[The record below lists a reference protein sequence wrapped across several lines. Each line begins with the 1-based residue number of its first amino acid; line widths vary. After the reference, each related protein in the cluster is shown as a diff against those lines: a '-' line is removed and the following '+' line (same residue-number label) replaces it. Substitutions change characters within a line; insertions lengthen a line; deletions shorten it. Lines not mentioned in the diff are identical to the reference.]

1 MSSECVIKV
10 SQLGKNYRIYARPV
24 DRVREMFSPR
34 GRKYHSEFAAIEN
47 LSFSV
52 DKGETVGIIGPNGS
66 GKSTLLEMICG
77 TLTPTSG
84 DVSVKG
90 RVAAL
95 LELGA
100 GFNPAFSG
108 KENVYLN
115 AALLGVSRAEI
126 DERFDEIV
134 EFSNI
139 GEFIN
144 YPVSTYSSGMY
155 VRLAFATAINTDPDI
170 LIVDEALAVG
180 DIRFQR
186 KCFRRFQEMQ
196 EAGKTI
202 LFVTHAVDLV
212 QAHCSRAIYLR
223 SGRIASV
230 GEPKAVIQDYLED
243 LFGAAGES
251 SIQSIEDSAGKRL
264 SDIEDNGKEPGK
276 STDRSPPDAGITSM
290 LVHDR
295 ELTTVAGQMAP
306 NDCCTAQPTYNPNEY
321 RWGDQRAVIFDY
333 QLTNMAGQKKVV
345 FDRQEKV
352 RLCVHMFFAEALAD
366 LIYGFTL
373 KTVDGRTVFGANTR
387 ERHIGAQD
395 RVAGES
401 TTVVFE
407 FTCAVV
413 PGQYFISLGIALD
426 DAARD
431 NVAVD
436 RRYDL
441 IHLPVIGELGDFG
454 VADLDLTIAE
464 GGCD

>member
-1 MSSECVIKV
+1 MSSECAIKV
-10 SQLGKNYRIYARPV
+10 SELAKNYRIYNRPI
-24 DRVREMFSPR
+24 DRVREMFSIR
-34 GRKYHSEFAAIEN
+34 GRRYHSDFAALSD

-52 DKGETVGIIGPNGS
+52 ERGETVGIIGPNGS
-66 GKSTLLEMICG
+66 GKSTLLEIICG

-84 DVSVKG
+84 DVSVNG

-108 KENVYLN
+108 RENVYLN
-115 AALLGVSRAEI
+115 AALLGISKAEI
-126 DERFDEIV
+126 DERFDKIV
-134 EFSNI
+134 EFANI
-139 GEFIN
+139 GEFVN
-144 YPVSTYSSGMY
+144 HPVSTYSSGMY

-196 EAGKTI
+196 DAGKTI
-202 LFVTHAVDLV
+202 LFVTHAIDLV

-223 SGRIASV
+223 SGRISSV
-230 GEPKAVIQDYLED
+230 GAPKTVIQDYLED

-251 SIQSIEDSAGKRL
+251 SIQSIEDSAGRRL
-264 SDIEDNGKEPGK
+264 SDSDENGKESGEPNDG
-276 STDRSPPDAGITSM
+276 SPSDTGTTGG
-290 LVHDR
+290 LVIPR
-295 ELTTVAGQMAP
+295 NLVTVAGKVAP
-306 NDCCTAQPTYNPNEY
+306 NDCCAAQPTYNPNEY

-333 QLTNMAGQKKVV
+333 QLTNIVGQKKAV
-345 FDRQEKV
+345 FDRGEKV
-352 RLCVHMFFAEALAD
+352 RLSVKMFFAEALTD
-366 LIYGFTL
+366 VIYGFTL

-387 ERHIGAQD
+387 ERDIRTQD
-395 RVAGES
+395 GVAGES

-407 FTCAVV
+407 FTCAVI
-413 PGQYFISLGIALD
+413 PGEYFISLGIALD
-426 DAARD
+426 DASRD

-441 IHLPVIGELGDFG
+441 IHFPVVGELGDFG
-454 VADLDLTIAE
+454 VADLILTIAE
-464 GGCD
+464 EGCD

>member
-1 MSSECVIKV
+1 MSSECAIKV
-10 SQLGKNYRIYARPV
+10 SRLVKNYRIYTRPV
-24 DRVREMFSPR
+24 DRVREMFSIR
-34 GRKYHSEFAAIEN
+34 GRKYHSEFSAIES

-66 GKSTLLEMICG
+66 GKSTLLEIICG

-84 DVSVKG
+84 DVLVNG

-108 KENVYLN
+108 RENVFLN

-134 EFSNI
+134 DFANI

-144 YPVSTYSSGMY
+144 HPVSTYSSGMY

-223 SGRIASV
+223 SGKICSV
-230 GEPKAVIQDYLED
+230 GLPKAVIQDYLED

-251 SIQSIEDSAGKRL
+251 STQSIPDLTGKRSVDL
-264 SDIEDNGKEPGK
+264 KTITDGPEELDGRPHSDYEGANPRTGGRTTTAPAPQAVPED
-276 STDRSPPDAGITSM
+276 RC
-290 LVHDR
+290 
-295 ELTTVAGQMAP
+295 LTRP
-306 NDCCTAQPTYNPNEY
+306 SYNANEY
-321 RWGDQRAVIFDY
+321 RWGDQRAMIFDY
-333 QLTNMAGQKKVV
+333 ELTNGDGLRKVAFARGEKARLSVNV
-345 FDRQEKV
+345 FFSESLEKI
-352 RLCVHMFFAEALAD
+352 
-366 LIYGFTL
+366 IYGFTL

-387 ERHIGAQD
+387 ERRIEARD
-395 RVAGES
+395 RDAGES
-401 TTVVFE
+401 TILVFE
-407 FTCAVV
+407 FLCALI
-413 PGQYFISLGIALD
+413 PGEYFISLGIALD
-426 DAARD
+426 DASRD

-441 IHLPVIGELGDFG
+441 IHLPVVGELGDFG
-454 VADLDLTIAE
+454 VADLDLTITE
-464 GGCD
+464 EFS

>member
-1 MSSECVIKV
+1 MSSDCAIKV
-10 SQLGKNYRIYARPV
+10 SQLAKNYRIYTRPV
-24 DRVREMFSPR
+24 DRVREMFSIR

-66 GKSTLLEMICG
+66 GKSTLLEIICG

-126 DERFDEIV
+126 DERFDKIV
-134 EFSNI
+134 EFANI
-139 GEFIN
+139 GEFID

-223 SGRIASV
+223 SGRIASA
-230 GEPKAVIQDYLED
+230 GLPKTVIQDYLED

-251 SIQSIEDSAGKRL
+251 SIQSLEDSAGKRL
-264 SDIEDNGKEPGK
+264 SDVDGDGKEPEK
-276 STDRSPPDAGITSM
+276 SNDRSLPDAGITSV
-290 LVHDR
+290 LARDL
-295 ELTTVAGQMAP
+295 ELATTAEMVP
-306 NDCCTAQPTYNPNEY
+306 NDCCPAQPTYNPNEY

-333 QLTNMAGQKKVV
+333 QLTNMAGQKKAV

-352 RLCVHMFFAEALAD
+352 RLSVHMFFAEALAD

-373 KTVDGRTVFGANTR
+373 KTVDGQTVFGANTR

-401 TTVVFE
+401 TTMVFE
-407 FTCAVV
+407 FTCAVI

-426 DAARD
+426 DASRD

-441 IHLPVIGELGDFG
+441 IHLPVIGEAGDFG
-454 VADLDLTIAE
+454 VADLHLTISE
-464 GGCD
+464 EGCD